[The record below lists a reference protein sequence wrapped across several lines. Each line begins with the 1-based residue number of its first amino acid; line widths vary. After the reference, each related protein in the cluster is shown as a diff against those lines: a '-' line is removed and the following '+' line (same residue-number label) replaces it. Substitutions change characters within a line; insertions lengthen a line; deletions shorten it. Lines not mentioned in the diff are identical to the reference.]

1 MKYDHEGNIIA
12 EKTCVEREREWGKR
26 NREKIQDILLTIF
39 ADVV

>member
-12 EKTCVEREREWGKR
+12 EKTCEERERMGKR